1 MTAAVG
7 ARNLFKVDAG
17 VVHALLQAR
26 YYDGSKG
33 EFLSED
39 PVFWSAQQNLA
50 DPQSL
55 NSYSYANDNPI
66 NRSDPDGR
74 AASLSGLISSLKS
87 LATSLQ
93 SLISSFRGGGGG
105 SSAGSASSPSTNKSG
120 VSVSNVLPNS
130 AWVSQFSLPK
140 PDEACLR
147 ACDAMGSPNSGLDSS
162 MVTGKLVEGKVVT
175 QPGAKQ
181 GLDTINSYLLQGKPI
196 AVGVNMN
203 GGTGDNANPATQH
216 FVKVVGAGVDQK
228 GQYYN
233 FFDPG
238 THYQDK
244 GTSPQNRLYVNP
256 DYSLSGTSVYNQNTA
271 NYVVTEVRP

>member
-33 EFLSED
+33 VFLSED
-39 PVFWSAQQNLA
+39 PVFWSAQQNLT

-87 LATSLQ
+87 LAASLQ
-93 SLISSFRGGGGG
+93 SLISSFRGSGSG

-130 AWVSQFSLPK
+130 AWVSQWNLSDPAT
-140 PDEACLR
+140 ACKR
-147 ACDAMGSPNSGLDSS
+147 ACDQMGPDSGLSNAINTATLANGKPTPNSK
-162 MVTGKLVEGKVVT
+162 T
-175 QPGAKQ
+175 KQ
-181 GLDTINSYLLQGKPI
+181 GVDTINSYLLNGKPI
-196 AVGVNMN
+196 TVGVNMD
-203 GGTGDNANPATQH
+203 GGPGDNTNRATEH
-216 FVKVVGAGVDQK
+216 YVKIVGAGVDQK

-238 THYQDK
+238 THYADK

-256 DYSLSGTSVYNQNTA
+256 DYSLTGTTAYNSDA
-271 NYVVTEVRP
+271 SYLVTEVRP

>member
-26 YYDGSKG
+26 YYNGSKG

-87 LATSLQ
+87 LAASLQ
-93 SLISSFRGGGGG
+93 SLISSFRGSG
-105 SSAGSASSPSTNKSG
+105 SSAGSASSPSTNNSG
-120 VSVSNVLPNS
+120 VSVSNVL
-130 AWVSQFSLPK
+130 Q
-140 PDEACLR
+140 
-147 ACDAMGSPNSGLDSS
+147 NSG
-162 MVTGKLVEGKVVT
+162 
-175 QPGAKQ
+175 
-181 GLDTINSYLLQGKPI
+181 
-196 AVGVNMN
+196 
-203 GGTGDNANPATQH
+203 
-216 FVKVVGAGVDQK
+216 
-228 GQYYN
+228 
-233 FFDPG
+233 
-238 THYQDK
+238 
-244 GTSPQNRLYVNP
+244 
-256 DYSLSGTSVYNQNTA
+256 
-271 NYVVTEVRP
+271 